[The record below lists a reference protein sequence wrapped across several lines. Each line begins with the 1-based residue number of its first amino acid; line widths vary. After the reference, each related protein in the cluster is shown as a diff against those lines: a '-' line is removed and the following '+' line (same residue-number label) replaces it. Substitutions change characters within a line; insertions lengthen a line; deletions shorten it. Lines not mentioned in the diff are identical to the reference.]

1 MRVLFVCY
9 AEKTH
14 FLGMVP
20 LAWALRTAG
29 HDVRVAS
36 QPKLTGVITG
46 AGLTAV
52 PVGEDHKL
60 WSSASRF
67 LTERFAELNPEVH
80 ERIRRGVFPPFDM
93 ADDPDEVTWDYLAG
107 AGPDIAT
114 AARNTNSSMIGE
126 LVEFARYWRPDV
138 VFWEQ
143 ASFAGS
149 IAAKVSGAAHARFLW
164 GLDFYGRWRTRFL
177 RERAARPGG
186 DHGDPLATWLE
197 RETGKFGAGFSEDMT
212 TGQFSVEQLPASQ
225 RVDTGLH
232 TVPVRYTP
240 YGGPAVVPPWLWA
253 PPSKPRVAITLGLTS
268 SESFGGYLVDVQGI
282 LDSLADLDIEVV
294 ATVAEKEQH
303 KVRHVPGN
311 ARVVAYAPLHVLA
324 PTCSAIVHHA
334 GAGTMATATLS
345 GVPQLVLPDQA
356 DGWYTARRIAELG
369 AGLRIEP
376 GDATGAAVRDAVV
389 RLLGEASFGDSAGLL
404 RAEVMAMPAP
414 NHIVGELVELTEKY
428 RGREHVR
435 TAASGKGG

>member
-36 QPKLTGVITG
+36 QPKLTDVITQ

-52 PVGEDHKL
+52 PVGADHNL

-67 LTERFAELNPEVH
+67 LTKRFAELNPEVH
-80 ERIRRGVFPPFDM
+80 DRIRRGVFPPFDM
-93 ADDPDEVTWDYLAG
+93 AEDPAEVTWEYLAE
-107 AGPDIAT
+107 ASPDIVK
-114 AARNTNSSMIGE
+114 AARNTNSSMMAE
-126 LVEFARYWRPDV
+126 VVDFARYWQPDL

-149 IAAKVSGAAHARFLW
+149 VAAKVSGAAHARFLW

-177 RERAARPGG
+177 RERAARPAERQA
-186 DHGDPLATWLE
+186 DALAKWLGQE
-197 RETGKFGAGFSEDMT
+197 AGKFGAEFSEDMT
-212 TGQFSVEQLPASQ
+212 TGHFSVEQLPAWQ
-225 RVDTGLH
+225 RVGTGLH
-232 TVPVRYTP
+232 SVPVRYVP
-240 YGGPAVVPPWLWA
+240 YGGPSVVPHWLWE
-253 PPSKPRVAITLGLTS
+253 PPSRPRVAITLGLTS
-268 SESFGGYLVDVQGI
+268 SESFGGYLVDVQDM

-303 KVRHVPGN
+303 RMRHVPDN
-311 ARVVAYAPLHVLA
+311 ARIVAYAPLHVLA

-334 GAGTMATATLS
+334 GAGTMATATIS
-345 GVPQLVLPDQA
+345 GVPQLILPDQA
-356 DGWYTARRIAELG
+356 DGWETSQRIADLG
-369 AGLRIEP
+369 AGLRVEP
-376 GDATGAAVRDAVV
+376 SAATGAAVRESVI
-389 RLLGEASFGDSAGLL
+389 RLLTEPSFLDNVGRL
-404 RAEVMAMPAP
+404 RDEMLAMPAP
-414 NHIVGELVELTEKY
+414 NDIVEELVTLTEKY
-428 RGREHVR
+428 RG
-435 TAASGKGG
+435 